1 MITYVKILAV
11 FYTFNPSYVKFFAIF
26 SFPFL
31 FEENHCCDLF
41 FIPISLIP
49 SHQPAK
55 YKNFVVRN
63 SFAKITQRRY
73 ANSTPIT
80 DFFAEYNILE
90 FSALCLHKIYLL

>member
-31 FEENHCCDLF
+31 FEESHYCDLF
-41 FIPISLIP
+41 FIPISFIP
-49 SHQPAK
+49 SHQT
-55 YKNFVVRN
+55 
-63 SFAKITQRRY
+63 AKITQRRY